1 MTRCRLRCAAC
12 CFVLTQLATFSAHA
26 QTAGQP
32 EPALTTSA
40 APSWGTP
47 GASVLATPTRAVVFT
62 PDRPDAELQRYGIG
76 LVNGI
81 WVEGW
86 VPVCVGRCAT
96 AAPLGERYRVAGSG
110 IRQSKPFAIGPGPA
124 PLQLSAK
131 TGLISPFV
139 VGVVAIPLGGVALGM
154 GVLVAGFADLCG
166 MDNPDPH
173 ACDSRDTTKAAGLL
187 AAGLGAAAVV
197 TGILLVTGNKTSVA
211 GTESGNVASRSAVL
225 PPVRVTLRG
234 IEF

>member
-1 MTRCRLRCAAC
+1 
-12 CFVLTQLATFSAHA
+12 
-26 QTAGQP
+26 
-32 EPALTTSA
+32 
-40 APSWGTP
+40 
-47 GASVLATPTRAVVFT
+47 
-62 PDRPDAELQRYGIG
+62 
-76 LVNGI
+76 
-81 WVEGW
+81 
-86 VPVCVGRCAT
+86 
-96 AAPLGERYRVAGSG
+96 
-110 IRQSKPFAIGPGPA
+110 
-124 PLQLSAK
+124 
-131 TGLISPFV
+131 
-139 VGVVAIPLGGVALGM
+139 M